1 MHHNSGKEE
10 CLGYWHYKK
19 QTIFGNFAQKRY
31 ARYVKKVKIK
41 KDIGKLL
48 KNWVLSSRI

>member
-31 ARYVKKVKIK
+31 AQYVKKDKNK

-48 KNWVLSSRI
+48 KN

>member
-31 ARYVKKVKIK
+31 AQYVKKDKNK

-48 KNWVLSSRI
+48 KNLVPSSRI